1 MKKILLPLVALMLS
15 VTATNAQVQ
24 GFDND
29 LQAVKATKIAPKANV
44 LHGQKKAYAP
54 TKADETALTDAQ
66 RYIGNVGSD
75 MPNSFVGVPG
85 AKTQETGT
93 VIPASVLQKYAGDK
107 IIGARFC
114 LLKSIG
120 ATTVRLNYSDGQDER
135 GAFKIGEEI
144 ASKELAST
152 EAVTKDE
159 LVWNEVRFDTP
170 YTIPAKAKD
179 LKIGFDYTQKKILT
193 ADGKGYTDECMPLG
207 VNTTQGSVNGF
218 LLKAEFTDKVTGQPE
233 MLWAPVASNDQWV
246 NLCIQVLVEREG
258 GFVQDI
264 VMGSLSSN
272 KFAWKDN
279 GSFAIGFSCYN
290 DGSKP
295 IKDYVFGLAID
306 NNEIATMV
314 PGLELNNEYQVFGT
328 NGIKIPENVG
338 VGTHILSVYVKSM
351 NGAKPTGEVKN
362 DTLSSVLR
370 VYNDCM
376 KKQLNLVEHFT
387 SQGCSNCPYGYDVL
401 NALTKLRKDIAWV
414 AIHNNFSSDNDDDY
428 VCDGGKYITY
438 YSTRFG
444 YPYANFN
451 RYFIPNSQINAA
463 GRVAVPI
470 GYTNYNEA
478 ASIFSQFID
487 ESNKYLPSFV
497 NLNVT
502 ADYDADNDGELTL
515 TVKGTGVKDAAKIL
529 QGARLTI
536 YLTEDG
542 QISSQLYGSSV
553 LKKYKHDH
561 ILRMIVTGPSGDAIN
576 WDGDNF
582 EATYAVNIP
591 EDYDYTQMHA
601 IAFVNNTF
609 AVFDNKG
616 ELYAWNGSDED
627 VWVSNC
633 NMVDIKDGNSTGI
646 STVVPAESKTVVAR
660 YAADGTQLSAPVKGI
675 NIVKYSDGTSQTV
688 LVK

>member
-1 MKKILLPLVALMLS
+1 
-15 VTATNAQVQ
+15 
-24 GFDND
+24 
-29 LQAVKATKIAPKANV
+29 
-44 LHGQKKAYAP
+44 
-54 TKADETALTDAQ
+54 
-66 RYIGNVGSD
+66 
-75 MPNSFVGVPG
+75 
-85 AKTQETGT
+85 
-93 VIPASVLQKYAGDK
+93 
-107 IIGARFC
+107 
-114 LLKSIG
+114 
-120 ATTVRLNYSDGQDER
+120 
-135 GAFKIGEEI
+135 
-144 ASKELAST
+144 
-152 EAVTKDE
+152 
-159 LVWNEVRFDTP
+159 
-170 YTIPAKAKD
+170 
-179 LKIGFDYTQKKILT
+179 
-193 ADGKGYTDECMPLG
+193 
-207 VNTTQGSVNGF
+207 
-218 LLKAEFTDKVTGQPE
+218 
-233 MLWAPVASNDQWV
+233 
-246 NLCIQVLVEREG
+246 
-258 GFVQDI
+258 
-264 VMGSLSSN
+264 
-272 KFAWKDN
+272 
-279 GSFAIGFSCYN
+279 
-290 DGSKP
+290 
-295 IKDYVFGLAID
+295 
-306 NNEIATMV
+306 
-314 PGLELNNEYQVFGT
+314 
-328 NGIKIPENVG
+328 
-338 VGTHILSVYVKSM
+338 
-351 NGAKPTGEVKN
+351 
-362 DTLSSVLR
+362 
-370 VYNDCM
+370 M

-414 AIHNNFSSDNDDDY
+414 AIHNNFSSPNDDDY

-502 ADYDADNDGELTL
+502 ADYDADNDGALTL

-542 QISSQLYGSSV
+542 QRGPQQYGASV
-553 LKKYKHDH
+553 LKTYKHDH

-582 EATYAVNIP
+582 EATYVVNIP

-609 AVFDNKG
+609 AIFDNKG

-633 NMVDIKDGNSTGI
+633 NMVDIKDGHSTGI